1 MDLDDEELEATRRIY
16 NNKEYVSKKK
26 IRDKIKELETLYN
39 VNLND
44 MTEKA
49 MTSYE
54 MFVFTREY
62 VNKVVQILKELL
74 EEK

>member
-26 IRDKIKELETLYN
+26 IREKIKELKTLYN

-54 MFVFTREY
+54 MFVFVRSY
-62 VNKVVQILKELL
+62 IDKVKNILEELL
-74 EEK
+74 EEN